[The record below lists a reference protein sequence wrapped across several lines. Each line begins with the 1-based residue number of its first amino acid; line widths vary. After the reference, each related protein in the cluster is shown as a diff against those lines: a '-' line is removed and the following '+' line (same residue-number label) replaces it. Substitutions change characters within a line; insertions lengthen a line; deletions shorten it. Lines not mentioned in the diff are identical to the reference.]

1 MDQDKKKKE
10 EFTEYA
16 RQSDLPP
23 LTDWPSESLHV
34 VSQRGKGISYSP
46 SKTICKKLQC
56 LPTNGCVV
64 HIKGPLFEGKLMTR
78 IRNENYDQK
87 YFNDRS
93 RQYNWIVVS
102 RKKLSFS
109 SLCSKLTSFA
119 SLKQGRFLQ
128 SYRFDE
134 VTTGQEFERPFR
146 NAPSS
151 QIVHRLLGIMKSKL
165 PDSFEC
171 DFLTDKPFF
180 EHPLL
185 AGCQHFRID
194 NTEDLINTAENE
206 LYGIDIDGN
215 VVEDTS
221 LLQDVDIPR
230 DGAGRRKFFS
240 KSSNLSRFVFDPC
253 FVYTFDFF
261 SNFFN
266 PNRFS
271 LEIGPLSFDIL
282 PYFNGYPLFLSMAKV
297 KSSGEMIWAT
307 EIWHKRLLNYEET
320 PGRLSRWC

>member
-1 MDQDKKKKE
+1 MV
-10 EFTEYA
+10 
-16 RQSDLPP
+16 QSL
-23 LTDWPSESLHV
+23 
-34 VSQRGKGISYSP
+34 SP
-46 SKTICKKLQC
+46 VCGSSF
-56 LPTNGCVV
+56 V
-64 HIKGPLFEGKLMTR
+64 FE
-78 IRNENYDQK
+78 N
-87 YFNDRS
+87 
-93 RQYNWIVVS
+93 
-102 RKKLSFS
+102 SFS
-109 SLCSKLTSFA
+109 PFSPFQLFKKVGLSN
-119 SLKQGRFLQ
+119 FLVSSRHFQ
-128 SYRFDE
+128 YRLFF
-134 VTTGQEFERPFR
+134 TGQEFERPFR